1 MSREKVFKDKIKQW
15 NIQRNLSRKDV
26 VAAIYLSRQAELSK
40 KTCRI
45 YIRGQHVHWR
55 RIDTYLRKNKI
66 GAESLLAES
75 LPCDA
80 IPSYI
85 TFDLVDSA
93 ATTTL
98 LPTLPT
104 QTELGPVTS
113 PSQAT
118 PDSSSNG
125 SHATT
130 TSLISKLTPESSPN
144 GNSVATTSRRYDRAN
159 SSQSVASGEAALVV
173 PPTETSHNDLPLQ
186 MEHDQIGFW
195 PEGELSGPIPE
206 LSRSIFE
213 QFVGNSNDTTDPL
226 VESTQLFDLYT
237 MMSVTPSSASRSP
250 RQSITPLGH
259 TDSSLHPQHHMSN
272 EATEIQ
278 QHNPDYVDNGSTD
291 CAQVES
297 YAFQPVDWPAHF
309 LSWSIVACL
318 RTNEGRVHDAEL
330 AMKEASKGFER
341 MVVTRHDRCLTNLNL
356 ILALFEAHGKRD
368 IAIELLGKLSIAMRS
383 LKDMPEKESVKMTI
397 RFKMDVMLGV
407 KIERMSDPAVLRHI
421 HYSFERSWG
430 RYSPSTLACLCN
442 LGWRLAG
449 EKDAGR
455 ITEALDVLSRARE
468 SLERAL
474 GHDDPQTIICL
485 AMLARVLFNLERFPE
500 GLEMMG
506 IAMDRINTRFTD
518 CHPYRLSALRR
529 FSLFMQ
535 NVHRVDAEP
544 ILREVASK
552 RLRVLGPDCELTQGS
567 MKELRDFLIKQ
578 ERHEDAEDA
587 SRAVAESA
595 SHIYCQQT
603 IYQLF

>member
-26 VAAIYLSRQAELSK
+26 VAAIHLSQQAELGK

-45 YIRGQHVHWR
+45 YIRGQYIHWR

-104 QTELGPVTS
+104 QTEMGPVTS
-113 PSQAT
+113 PSQVT

-125 SHATT
+125 THAA
-130 TSLISKLTPESSPN
+130 SSISKLTPESSPN
-144 GNSVATTSRRYDRAN
+144 DNSVATTSRRHDKAN
-159 SSQSVASGEAALVV
+159 SSQSAASGEAS
-173 PPTETSHNDLPLQ
+173 TETSHNDLPLQ
-186 MEHDQIGFW
+186 RENDQIGFW
-195 PEGELSGPIPE
+195 PESELSGPIPD
-206 LSRSIFE
+206 LSMSIFE
-213 QFVGNSNDTTDPL
+213 QFVGNSNDTADPL

-237 MMSVTPSSASRSP
+237 MMSVTPPSASRSP
-250 RQSITPLGH
+250 RQSITLLGL

-278 QHNPDYVDNGSTD
+278 QHNPDYVDNGSPD
-291 CAQVES
+291 YAQVES
-297 YAFQPVDWPAHF
+297 YAFQPVGWPAHF

-318 RTNEGRVHDAEL
+318 RTNEGRVHDAES
-330 AMKEASKGFER
+330 AMKEASKCFER
-341 MVVTRHDRCLTNLNL
+341 MVATRHERCLTSLNH
-356 ILALFEAHGKRD
+356 ILALFEAHGKRN
-368 IAIELLGKLSIAMRS
+368 IAIELLGKLSVAMRS
-383 LKDMPEKESVKMTI
+383 LKDMPEKQSVKLTI
-397 RFKMDVMLGV
+397 RFKMDVMTGV
-407 KIERMSDPAVLRHI
+407 EIERMSDPAVLRHI

-449 EKDAGR
+449 DKDAGR
-455 ITEALDVLSRARE
+455 ITEALDVISKARE
-468 SLERAL
+468 SLERVL
-474 GHDDPQTIICL
+474 GHDDPQTITCL
-485 AMLARVLFNLERFPE
+485 AMLARVLFNLERYPE

-578 ERHEDAEDA
+578 NRHEDAEDA
-587 SRAVAESA
+587 SRAVAELA

-603 IYQLF
+603 MYHLF